1 MRHRL
6 RDLPALVGTPLGRK
20 QLAEG
25 INYRS
30 WPLTSRLAWLHRR
43 TIARSTRV
51 VAVVGSL
58 GKSTTRRAICAA
70 LGLPPEEAGYNA
82 WSAIARAVMSIS
94 HGQPRAVIEVGIAD
108 KGQMRPY
115 ASVVRPDVTVVTSI
129 ASEHHRSLGTLDVTR
144 DEKAWM
150 VRAIRPGG
158 VAVLN
163 GDDANVLW
171 MAGETRARVVTYGFG
186 ADCDVRAEDASL
198 DWPRGMRFRLTA
210 FGRSHDVAIRLLGR
224 HMIYPAL
231 AAFAVSQLEG
241 TAPGEALARIAALPP
256 RAARMEP
263 VPLPNGAILLRDE
276 IKSTTETIDAALD
289 LLAEVPAR
297 RIVLLGDISEPIG
310 SQYPAYK
317 RIGERV
323 ARSASLFFVLGG
335 GYGKY
340 RPGARRAGMAAERI
354 VDAGRSPRRAAELLA
369 AAIEPGDVVLV
380 KGRDTQ
386 KLDRVRLILSGR
398 DVRCDIAFCNVRTVQ
413 CGSCPML
420 ERGWK
425 PGEAPP

>member
-1 MRHRL
+1 MRYGI
-6 RDLPALVGTPLGRK
+6 RDLPRLVGTPLGRA
-20 QLAEG
+20 LIAEG

-30 WPLTSRLAWLHRR
+30 WPLTSRAAWLHRR
-43 TIARSTRV
+43 TIARSARV

-58 GKSTTRRAICAA
+58 GKTTTRRAIRAA
-70 LGLPPEEAGYNA
+70 LGLPPDDAGYNA
-82 WSAIARAVMSIS
+82 WSAVARAVMSIS
-94 HGQPRAVIEVGIAD
+94 RGRPRAVIEVGIAG

-150 VRAIRPGG
+150 VRALRPDG

-163 GDDANVLW
+163 GDDANVMW
-171 MAGETRARVVTYGFG
+171 MAGETRARVITYGFG
-186 ADCDVRAEDASL
+186 ADCDVRAEDARL
-198 DWPRGMRFRLTA
+198 DWPNGMRFRVTA
-210 FGRSHDVAIRLLGR
+210 FGQSHEVAIRLIGR

-241 TAPGEALARIAALPP
+241 IAAGEALARIGALPP
-256 RAARMEP
+256 KGARMQP
-263 VPLPNGAILLRDE
+263 VPLPGGATLLRDD

-297 RIVLLGDISEPIG
+297 RIVLLGDVSEPIG

-317 RIGERV
+317 RIAERV
-323 ARSASLFFVLGG
+323 AQCASLLLVVGG
-335 GYGKY
+335 GYEKY
-340 RPGARRAGMAAERI
+340 RSGARRAGMPSAWT

-369 AAIEPGDVVLV
+369 ATIEPGDVVLV

-413 CGSCPML
+413 CESCPML
-420 ERGWK
+420 ERGWNAR
-425 PGEAPP
+425 EAPP